1 MPTTIWSA
9 NWGRCLG
16 FDEEGEGQEWRKLR
30 KGNRLTVKVPVS
42 RLAPELGAVYK
53 LKVKAKR
60 GALGPLKVTVLF
72 QRC

>member
-1 MPTTIWSA
+1 MKKA
-9 NWGRCLG
+9 KARNGR
-16 FDEEGEGQEWRKLR
+16 KVK
-30 KGNRLTVKVPVS
+30 KGNRLKVKVPVS

-72 QRC
+72 QLC